1 MKKKHLI
8 NKKEVQVFPFYRS
21 LGIALYG
28 KDKPSLNPPAAISE
42 PIEKAVWRYLNSN
55 QWAAETIHNELAK
68 HFCNVDLSQSN
79 VCLRPAASLLQ
90 QKNAKVIIKEWKDTV
105 KSAFAQS
112 MSVFKSL
119 KLQPESQVWEESE
132 RMISQMLLKEDV
144 VIVSDQASGVLT
156 VAGSVD
162 VINRQEKTLREAVNK
177 IVKRVQREKLR
188 MTKEIMLSQS
198 VFHILCQ
205 DGLRDKLLSVYP
217 ELEMSYRTDSPK
229 LTVTGIGDE
238 IIAAQAVIY
247 DKMIT
252 LIRQN
257 VEIDPFVLNLLKD
270 EQQEELTNVVFKS
283 NGINAAFEINNDKV
297 QLIAVNDKDLKNAE
311 DHLGRLLISKY
322 IDVDDINVLERP
334 EWKHLVS
341 QLENANNMPCSRI
354 RIYTSGH
361 QIVVS
366 GHKDGVESVS
376 CELDDFITQN
386 ALVEET
392 IVIRPNVIVEY
403 IKKLDT
409 SWMEKVDEKVVVSF
423 KKEAICLSGRRV
435 DVLKCKTLAENMV
448 SSVFFERLK
457 ISMPGAKKFFKDQG
471 AMYASALF
479 NETGCLVQLV
489 DEIVGGQGD
498 STQVSKPVYQ
508 FQTDD
513 GVEIAICKAD
523 MCCYPVHAVVISATQ
538 NLKPY
543 SGLARALLSAA
554 GTQLQAECDKIITL
568 NGQLRPGDC
577 VITAAGGKLYC
588 KKVIH
593 AMVPTFD
600 MDKIQN
606 SQTILVQLKATVKSS
621 LELAKKHGCLSV
633 ALPNIGRSSGFP
645 LKLCVAT
652 IAKAVK
658 EYCDENGD
666 DNPIKRIHFVDVND
680 STVQALETAVRKEF
694 GNHDQQT
701 LSNQCTKSSPV
712 KQTGSN
718 SNCLGQVQTKEGLDI
733 ALEKGNIEHAMVI
746 LILFGLSF
754 TKRKLCMRKIQAWIF
769 FENYLFIYFEYGL
782 IELD

>member
-8 NKKEVQVFPFYRS
+8 NKEEVQVFPFYSS
-21 LGIALYG
+21 LGTALYG

-42 PIEKAVWRYLNSN
+42 PIEKAVWTYLKSN
-55 QWAAETIHNELAK
+55 QLAAETIHSDLAK

-90 QKNAKVIIKEWKDTV
+90 QKNAKVIIREWKDTV

-112 MSVFKSL
+112 LSVFKSL

-132 RMISQMLLKEDV
+132 RMIRQMLQKEDV
-144 VIVSDQASGVLT
+144 VIVPDKASGVLT
-156 VAGSVD
+156 VAGFVD
-162 VINRQEKTLREAVNK
+162 VINRHEKTLREAVNK
-177 IVKRVQREKLR
+177 LVKRVQREKLR
-188 MTKEIMLSQS
+188 ITKEIMLSQS

-229 LTVTGIGDE
+229 LTVTGLGDE
-238 IIAAQAVIY
+238 IIAAQTVIY

-257 VEIDPFVLNLLKD
+257 VEIDPFVLSLLKD

-297 QLIAVNDKDLKNAE
+297 QLLAVNDKELKDAE

-322 IDVDDINVLERP
+322 IDVDDSNVLKKP

-354 RIYTSGH
+354 RIYTSGQ

-366 GHKDGVESVS
+366 GHKDGVERVS
-376 CELDDFITQN
+376 SELDDFITQN

-409 SWMEKVDEKVVVSF
+409 SWMEKVDEKVAVSF
-423 KKEAICLSGRRV
+423 KKEAICLSGCRV
-435 DVLKCKTLAENMV
+435 DVLKCKTLAENKV
-448 SSVFFERLK
+448 SSVFFESLK
-457 ISMPGAKKFFKDQG
+457 IPMPGAKKFFKSQG
-471 AMYASALF
+471 DMYASALL
-479 NETGCLVQLV
+479 NETGCVVQLV
-489 DEIVGGQGD
+489 DEIGWGPGD
-498 STQVSKPVYQ
+498 SSQVSKPVYQ
-508 FQTDD
+508 FQTED

-523 MCCYPVHAVVISATQ
+523 MCCYPVHAVVSSATQ

-543 SGLARALLSAA
+543 SRLARALLNAA
-554 GTQLQAECDKIITL
+554 GPQLQAECDKIITL

-606 SQTILVQLKATVKSS
+606 SQNILVQLKATVKES
-621 LELAKKHGCLSV
+621 LELAEKHGCVSV
-633 ALPNIGRSSGFP
+633 ALPNIGRSAGFP
-645 LKLCVAT
+645 LKLCVVT
-652 IAKAVK
+652 IVKAVK

-666 DNPIKRIHFVDVND
+666 DSPLKRIHFVDVND
-680 STVQALETAVRKEF
+680 STVQALEAAVRKEF

-701 LSNQCTKSSPV
+701 LPNQSSPV
-712 KQTGSN
+712 KSGSN
-718 SNCLGQVQTKEGLDI
+718 PNCLGQVQTKEGLDI
-733 ALEKGNIEHAMVI
+733 TLEKGNIEHAMVI
-746 LILFGLSF
+746 LILFGLSLYMS
-754 TKRKLCMRKIQAWIF
+754 KNSSLDILF
-769 FENYLFIYFEYGL
+769 FVCFYS
-782 IELD
+782 

>member
-8 NKKEVQVFPFYRS
+8 NKKEVQVFPFYSS
-21 LGIALYG
+21 LGTALYG
-28 KDKPSLNPPAAISE
+28 KDKPSLNLPAAISE
-42 PIEKAVWRYLNSN
+42 PIEKAVWTYLKSN
-55 QWAAETIHNELAK
+55 QLAAETIHSDLAK

-105 KSAFAQS
+105 KAAFAQS
-112 MSVFKSL
+112 LSVFKSL

-132 RMISQMLLKEDV
+132 RMIRQMLQKEDV
-144 VIVSDQASGVLT
+144 VIVPDKASGVLT
-156 VAGSVD
+156 VAGFVD
-162 VINRQEKTLREAVNK
+162 VINRHENTVCEAVNK

-188 MTKEIMLSQS
+188 MTKEIMLSES

-229 LTVTGIGDE
+229 LTVTGLGDE
-238 IIAAQAVIY
+238 IIAAQTVIY

-257 VEIDPFVLNLLKD
+257 VEIDPFVLSLLKD

-297 QLIAVNDKDLKNAE
+297 QLLAVNDKELKDAE

-322 IDVDDINVLERP
+322 IDVDDSNVLKKP

-354 RIYTSGH
+354 RIYTSGQ

-366 GHKDGVESVS
+366 GHKDGVERVS
-376 CELDDFITQN
+376 SELDDFITQN

-409 SWMEKVDEKVVVSF
+409 SWMEKVDEKVAVSF
-423 KKEAICLSGRRV
+423 KKEAICLSGCRV
-435 DVLKCKTLAENMV
+435 DVLKCKTLAENKV
-448 SSVFFERLK
+448 SSVFFESLK
-457 ISMPGAKKFFKDQG
+457 IPMPGAKKFFKSQG
-471 AMYASALF
+471 DMYASALL
-479 NETGCLVQLV
+479 NETGCVVQLV
-489 DEIVGGQGD
+489 DEIGWGPVD
-498 STQVSKPVYQ
+498 SSQVSKPVYQ
-508 FQTDD
+508 FQTED

-523 MCCYPVHAVVISATQ
+523 MCCYPVHAVVSSATQ

-543 SGLARALLSAA
+543 SRLARALLNAA
-554 GTQLQAECDKIITL
+554 GPQLQAECDKIITL

-606 SQTILVQLKATVKSS
+606 SQNILVQLKATVIKS
-621 LELAKKHGCLSV
+621 LELAEKHGCVSV
-633 ALPNIGRSSGFP
+633 ALPNIGRSAGFP
-645 LKLCVAT
+645 LKLCVVT
-652 IAKAVK
+652 IVKAVK

-666 DNPIKRIHFVDVND
+666 DNPLKRIHFVDVND
-680 STVQALETAVRKEF
+680 STVQALEAAVRKEF

-701 LSNQCTKSSPV
+701 LPNQSSPV
-712 KQTGSN
+712 KSGSN
-718 SNCLGQVQTKEGLDI
+718 PNCLGQVQTKEGLDI
-733 ALEKGNIEHAMVI
+733 TLEKGNIEHATVI
-746 LILFGLSF
+746 LILFGLSLYMS
-754 TKRKLCMRKIQAWIF
+754 KKSSLHILF
-769 FENYLFIYFEYGL
+769 FVCFYS
-782 IELD
+782 